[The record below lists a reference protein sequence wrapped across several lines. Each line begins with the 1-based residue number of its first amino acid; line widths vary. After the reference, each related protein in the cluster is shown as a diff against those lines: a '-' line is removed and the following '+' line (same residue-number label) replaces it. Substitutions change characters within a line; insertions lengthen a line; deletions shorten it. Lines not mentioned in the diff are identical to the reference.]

1 MKFIYLA
8 AMKKHRNREV
18 VIIKELLEIF
28 TTFAGIGALTFGGG
42 YAMMP
47 LLQKS
52 VAQKR
57 NWATP
62 EEIMDSYA
70 VAQCLPGI
78 IMVNT
83 SMLLG
88 HKKKGIPG
96 MLAAGLGVVTPSI
109 VVIVIIAAF
118 IGRFLEYEWVRHAFN
133 GVQVAVLMLIT
144 DAVIKMYKS
153 GVKSLAGIIIF
164 AATLAALMFIPFVAE
179 FPFLP
184 LAAGAVAGIIISE
197 RKRGGSSA

>member
-1 MKFIYLA
+1 M
-8 AMKKHRNREV
+8 R
-18 VIIKELLEIF
+18 ELLEIF
-28 TTFAGIGALTFGGG
+28 IAFAGIGALTFGGG

-47 LLQKS
+47 LLQKNI
-52 VAQKR
+52 AQKR
-57 NWATP
+57 GWAAP

-88 HKKKGIPG
+88 HKKGGVPG
-96 MLAAGLGVVTPSI
+96 LLAAGLGVVTPSI
-109 VVIVIIAAF
+109 TVIVIIAAF

-153 GVKSLAGIIIF
+153 GVKNVAGIIIF
-164 AATLAALMFIPFVAE
+164 AVTLAALTFVPFVAD

-184 LAAGAVAGIIISE
+184 LVAGAVTGIVISE
-197 RKRGGSSA
+197 RKRKGAGS